1 MTPLEQFDREG
12 WEKRYDD
19 MTDGSKCPYDSIKDA
34 EVWLE
39 ERSDEHLLENEC
51 YGEPMFDL
59 SRDKIREFIRGEM
72 KIVVREAVEERIA
85 MIREEIRDV
94 AEPYPGAKWLNK
106 LDAEWILTLP
116 SLQLPASDSD
126 TRA

>member
-1 MTPLEQFDREG
+1 MTPLEQFDRE
-12 WEKRYDD
+12 EQARFEIIRNSLPHDMSHSIPADFLKSHDSKR
-19 MTDGSKCPYDSIKDA
+19 A
-34 EVWLE
+34 E
-39 ERSDEHLLENEC
+39 
-51 YGEPMFDL
+51 
-59 SRDKIREFIRGEM
+59 
-72 KIVVREAVEERIA
+72 IVAREAVEERIA